1 MKEDYTDSLINV
13 WLEQVDLVQADL
25 TYRTLMVKLNN
36 YSGADMTK
44 ELNDVYGKTDLDYV
58 NEFNE
63 FDAEPAYLQTKV
75 TECQKE
81 CNNELNT
88 GGCQSS

>member
-1 MKEDYTDSLINV
+1 
-13 WLEQVDLVQADL
+13 
-25 TYRTLMVKLNN
+25 
-36 YSGADMTK
+36 MTK

-63 FDAEPAYLQTKV
+63 FDAEPAYAQAKV
-75 TECQKE
+75 NECQKE

-88 GGCQSS
+88 GKN

>member
-1 MKEDYTDSLINV
+1 
-13 WLEQVDLVQADL
+13 
-25 TYRTLMVKLNN
+25 
-36 YSGADMTK
+36 MTK

-63 FDAEPAYLQTKV
+63 FDAEPAYAQAKV
-75 TECQKE
+75 NECQKE

-88 GGCQSS
+88 GGCQGS

>member
-1 MKEDYTDSLINV
+1 MKENSTDSLTNV

-25 TYRTLMVKLNN
+25 TYRTLMVKLKN

-63 FDAEPAYLQTKV
+63 FDAEPAYAQAKV
-75 TECQKE
+75 NECQKE

-88 GGCQSS
+88 GKN